1 MLRVRNADAFS
12 AGASSS
18 GFWAGMV
25 AGRAL
30 LGFVTERFGERLSVL
45 AYIGCAICLQ
55 LLFWLVPQFIVSAV
69 AVSLLGFF
77 LGPLY
82 PASITL
88 AAKLLPKHLHVI
100 CMGFALAIGGAG
112 GTVSPFAIGTIAGK
126 TGVWVLQPIILGL
139 LVIKIAVWFM
149 FPKVQ
154 KRD

>member
-1 MLRVRNADAFS
+1 MLRVRNADAFA

-30 LGFVTERFGERLSVL
+30 LGFVTDKFGERLSVL
-45 AYIGCAICLQ
+45 AYITLSIGLQ

-69 AVSLLGFF
+69 AVSFLGFF

-82 PASITL
+82 PAAITL
-88 AAKLLPKHLHVI
+88 AAKLLPKHLHVV

-112 GTVSPFAIGTIAGK
+112 GAISPFTVGTIAGS
-126 TGVWVLQPIILGL
+126 TGVWVLQPIMVGL
-139 LVIKIAVWFM
+139 LLVMIGMWFA

-154 KRD
+154 KND